1 MGDLIMD
8 EIYERILFAGYGL
21 KLNSCRRTRTSLL
34 CSTEKGMFTL
44 KKSMNDSQ
52 YVLFESAARQKL
64 IENGFSNINKFIIT
78 SDDKP
83 YFECMDDIYTLE
95 PYTTLTNTE
104 NENMPQMIE
113 AAKTLAMLHRA
124 SHGLIFENGRSGL
137 FKLPTLYSKRMC
149 ELKKIRKG
157 ISKRKCYDLTDMVI
171 KENYDYFFMRAKTAS
186 DILSQSGYLKLC
198 EDADKDGLFIHSSF
212 KSGNFMK
219 NELSGNI
226 FIDSFSKCAFD
237 IPIKDLA
244 YFMRRLMKN
253 PEFDVVCCKRI
264 IDNYCIIRPINDDE
278 KQVLYSMLV
287 FPWKF
292 MNLCNEYYN
301 KRRTYCMQPA
311 YERFE
316 RCVESSINEETII
329 KSLFK

>member
-34 CSTEKGMFTL
+34 CSTENGPFTL
-44 KKSMNDSQ
+44 KKSINDVQ
-52 YVLFESAARQKL
+52 YVLFESAAREKL
-64 IENGFSNINKFIIT
+64 IENGFCDINKFIKT
-78 SDDKP
+78 EDDKP
-83 YFECMDDIYTLE
+83 YYECADTVYTLE
-95 PYTTLTNTE
+95 PYLPLSNTE
-104 NENMPQMIE
+104 SENMQQMTE

-124 SHGLIFENGRSGL
+124 SHSLVFENGRSGL
-137 FKLPTLYSKRMC
+137 FRLPTLYTKRVN

-157 ISKRKCYDLTDMVI
+157 ISRRKCYDLTDMII
-171 KENYDYFFMRAKTAS
+171 KDNYNYFCQRAQTAA
-186 DILSQSGYLKLC
+186 DILSQSGYIRLC
-198 EDADKDGLFIHSSF
+198 DEAKENGLFIHNSF

-219 NELSGNI
+219 NDFNGRI

-237 IPIKDLA
+237 LPIRDLA

-253 PEFDVVCCKRI
+253 PVFDVVCCKRI
-264 IDNYCIIRPINDDE
+264 IDNYCLIRPIDNDE

-311 YERFE
+311 YERFK
-316 RCVESSINEETII
+316 RCIDSSMNEEKII
-329 KSLFK
+329 KALF

>member
-1 MGDLIMD
+1 MD

-34 CSTEKGMFTL
+34 CNTEKGTFTL
-44 KKSMNDSQ
+44 KKSINDVQ
-52 YVLFESAARQKL
+52 YVLFESAAREKL
-64 IENGFSNINKFIIT
+64 IENGFCDINSFLKT
-78 SDDKP
+78 AEDKP
-83 YFECMDDIYTLE
+83 YFECADAVYTLE
-95 PYTTLTNTE
+95 PYIPLTNTE
-104 NENMPQMIE
+104 SENMQQMTD

-124 SHGLIFENGRSGL
+124 SHSLVFENGRSGL
-137 FKLPTLYSKRMC
+137 FRLPTLYTKRMN

-157 ISKRKCYDLTDMVI
+157 VSRRKNYDLTDMII
-171 KENYDYFFMRAKTAS
+171 KDNYNYFCRRAQLAT
-186 DILSQSGYLKLC
+186 DILAKSGYNKLC
-198 EDADKDGLFIHSSF
+198 EEAEANGLFMHSSF

-219 NELSGNI
+219 NEITGRI

-237 IPIKDLA
+237 LPIKDLA
-244 YFMRRLMKN
+244 YFIRRLMKN
-253 PEFDVVCCKRI
+253 PDFDVICCKRI
-264 IDNYCIIRPINDDE
+264 IDNYCLIRPINDDE

-311 YERFE
+311 YERFK
-316 RCVESSINEETII
+316 RCIDNSFNEESII
-329 KSLFK
+329 KALF